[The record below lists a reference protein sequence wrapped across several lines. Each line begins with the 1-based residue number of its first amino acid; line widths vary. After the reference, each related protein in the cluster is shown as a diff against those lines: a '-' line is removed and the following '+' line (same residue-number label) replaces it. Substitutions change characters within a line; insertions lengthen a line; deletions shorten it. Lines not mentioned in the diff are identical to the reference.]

1 VRLISSRNI
10 RDGVE
15 LARDVVAGPPG
26 TAPLLRAGVKLSAH
40 YGGLLARYG
49 IGSIWI
55 EDDLG
60 ADIFVAEPL
69 SPETRGKVHRATG
82 TALKEAGTALRT
94 GAGMP
99 ASVLDSLAAVA
110 EAMVG
115 DLLDVP
121 DAALVLEDLH
131 SFDSYT
137 HRHSVQVTVLG
148 LLIARRMWTKD
159 GWTDYR
165 GNRRRDKLEERLRKL
180 GLGLLIHDVGKLA
193 VPPEILNKP
202 GALTAAET
210 AIMRTHPQAGVELLR
225 SADLSPLVLSVIRD
239 HHERPD
245 GSGYPRAHFGRQV
258 QEFPRIAAVADV
270 YDAVTSERVYKAAG
284 PPHISV
290 RVIRDGAGGQFCPDV
305 VRHFGAVVMPY
316 PIGREI
322 ALPDGRTGVV
332 AAIDAAHPD
341 RPTVRVLEAGRVEE
355 FVADMSDGGEGNR
368 TPTSAVQRPRA
379 PVITT
384 PPEEVSA

>member
-1 VRLISSRNI
+1 VRLISSRSI

-26 TAPLLRAGVKLSAH
+26 TAPLLRAGVRLSER
-40 YGGLLARYG
+40 YIGLLTRSG

-60 ADIFVAEPL
+60 ADIEINEPL
-69 SPETRGKVHRATG
+69 TAETRGKVHRATG
-82 TALKEAGTALRT
+82 DALRQASSALST

-99 ASVLDSLAAVA
+99 SSVLDSLAGVA

-121 DAALVLEDLH
+121 EAALVLDDLN

-148 LLIARRMWTKD
+148 LLIARRMWTQE
-159 GWTDYR
+159 GWVDYR
-165 GNRRRDKLEERLRKL
+165 GNRRRDKIEQRLRKL
-180 GLGLLIHDVGKLA
+180 GVGLLIHDVGKLA

-202 GALTAAET
+202 GALTPEEM
-210 AIMRTHPQAGVELLR
+210 AIMRTHPEAGVELLR
-225 SADLSPLVLSVIRD
+225 NAHISPLVLSVVRD

-245 GSGYPRAHFGRQV
+245 GSGYPAGQAGDRV

-270 YDAVTSERVYKAAG
+270 YDAVTSERVYKPAG
-284 PPHISV
+284 PPRLGV
-290 RVIRDGAGGQFCPDV
+290 KVIQEGSGSQFGEEV
-305 VRHFGAVVMPY
+305 VRHFAAIVMPY
-316 PIGREI
+316 PVGHEVS
-322 ALPDGRTGVV
+322 LPDGRIGVV
-332 AAIDAAHPD
+332 SAVEAATPFQ
-341 RPTVRVLEAGRVEE
+341 PTVRLVENGSITE
-355 FVADMSDGGEGNR
+355 LQVDLSEDVTR
-368 TPTSAVQRPRA
+368 QAVRA
-379 PVITT
+379 
-384 PPEEVSA
+384 S